1 MMDYYNTLGV
11 PRDADQD
18 TIKKAYRKLAMK
30 HHPDHG
36 GDPTEFQKIN
46 EAYETLSN
54 TDKRFQ
60 YDNPSAQAQG
70 FPGGFS
76 FNAQGFDI
84 NDIFSQ
90 IFGQRQQFHQAQRQI
105 FRTQVMV
112 SLIDVYHG
120 NTQMMQINTPTGT
133 KVVNFK
139 IPKGIESGDQIR
151 YNDII
156 EDAVL
161 IVQYIV
167 QKELTFDRNG
177 NDLYSNLPISV
188 LDLIVGTS
196 VKFKTISGKVL
207 DVTIPPNTQPSQQIR
222 IGGYGMPIG
231 ESGHFGDQILL
242 LKPFIPDN
250 ISQDIIDSIK
260 KNQLN
265 NKE

>member
-90 IFGQRQQFHQAQRQI
+90 IFGQRQQFHHQEPSAQNST
-105 FRTQVMV
+105 RTRSLTSPSLCASLVSPQV
-112 SLIDVYHG
+112 
-120 NTQMMQINTPTGT
+120 
-133 KVVNFK
+133 
-139 IPKGIESGDQIR
+139 
-151 YNDII
+151 
-156 EDAVL
+156 
-161 IVQYIV
+161 
-167 QKELTFDRNG
+167 
-177 NDLYSNLPISV
+177 
-188 LDLIVGTS
+188 
-196 VKFKTISGKVL
+196 
-207 DVTIPPNTQPSQQIR
+207 
-222 IGGYGMPIG
+222 
-231 ESGHFGDQILL
+231 
-242 LKPFIPDN
+242 
-250 ISQDIIDSIK
+250 K
-260 KNQLN
+260 KATHL
-265 NKE
+265 